1 MEDFWIQYGDDM
13 LPVIGDF
20 PRKGN
25 YLPSF
30 MLVDDQ
36 KHDAALESFS
46 HTPKLIVTL
55 LSVDEDEHAGLL
67 LLRET
72 RRFLDGW
79 PHLKLIVIT
88 VDSPSSLARARH
100 EHGLPNIALLST
112 LRGRDFH
119 KRYGVLITE
128 YPLSGYTSPSII
140 LADAANVVHY
150 SKRCCKK
157 ASSRRWPPSA
167 KPRRRGSSRMRSGRK
182 APSGC
187 WRRPS
192 RSRTSWA
199 GMSTPA
205 ADAMPAPDK
214 QKPPVAGRFVLLMDS
229 RQP

>member
-1 MEDFWIQYGDDM
+1 MEDFWVQYGDEM

-20 PRKGN
+20 PRKGS

-36 KHDAALESFS
+36 KRDAALESFA

-55 LSVDEDEHAGLL
+55 LSVDEDEHAGIL

-72 RRFLDGW
+72 RRFLDSW

-128 YPLSGYTSPSII
+128 FPLSGYTSPSII

-150 SKRCCKK
+150 SERL
-157 ASSRRWPPSA
+157 ANTRDFFDF
-167 KPRRRGSSRMRSGRK
+167 
-182 APSGC
+182 
-187 WRRPS
+187 
-192 RSRTSWA
+192 
-199 GMSTPA
+199 
-205 ADAMPAPDK
+205 DAIEA
-214 QKPPVAGRFVLLMDS
+214 LLQEGEQQAIEAEREAEES
-229 RQP
+229 RQQQLAEREKGTERLLEKAKLIQDQLDKDGNPGR

>member
-88 VDSPSSLARARH
+88 VDSPSSLERARH

-128 YPLSGYTSPSII
+128 YPLSGYTAPSII
-140 LADAANVVHY
+140 LADTANVVHY
-150 SKRCCKK
+150 SERLANTRDFFDFDAIEKLLQEGEQQAMAAEREAEEVRQQQDAEREKGTERLLEK
-157 ASSRRWPPSA
+157 A
-167 KPRRRGSSRMRSGRK
+167 KQIQDQLGRNI
-182 APSGC
+182 
-187 WRRPS
+187 
-192 RSRTSWA
+192 
-199 GMSTPA
+199 
-205 ADAMPAPDK
+205 DPD
-214 QKPPVAGRFVLLMDS
+214 R
-229 RQP
+229 

>member
-150 SKRCCKK
+150 SERLANTRDLFDFDAIEALLQEGEQQAMAAEREAEEARQQQDAEREKGTERLLEK
-157 ASSRRWPPSA
+157 A
-167 KPRRRGSSRMRSGRK
+167 KQIQNQLGRDVD
-182 APSGC
+182 P
-187 WRRPS
+187 
-192 RSRTSWA
+192 
-199 GMSTPA
+199 
-205 ADAMPAPDK
+205 
-214 QKPPVAGRFVLLMDS
+214 GR
-229 RQP
+229 

>member
-1 MEDFWIQYGDDM
+1 M

-150 SKRCCKK
+150 SERLANTRDLFDFDAIEALLQEGEQQAMAAEREAEEARQQQDAEREKGTERLLEK
-157 ASSRRWPPSA
+157 A
-167 KPRRRGSSRMRSGRK
+167 KQIQDQLGRNID
-182 APSGC
+182 P
-187 WRRPS
+187 
-192 RSRTSWA
+192 
-199 GMSTPA
+199 
-205 ADAMPAPDK
+205 
-214 QKPPVAGRFVLLMDS
+214 GR
-229 RQP
+229 

>member
-150 SKRCCKK
+150 SERLANTRDLFDFDAIEALLQEGEQQAMAAEREAEEARQQQDAEREKGTERLLEK
-157 ASSRRWPPSA
+157 A
-167 KPRRRGSSRMRSGRK
+167 KQIQDQLGRNID
-182 APSGC
+182 P
-187 WRRPS
+187 
-192 RSRTSWA
+192 
-199 GMSTPA
+199 
-205 ADAMPAPDK
+205 
-214 QKPPVAGRFVLLMDS
+214 GR
-229 RQP
+229 